1 MQLKNF
7 IEDNNIELI
16 EGQRNYYITVLCG
29 YAQYIEESKEK
40 LMEIYKDHD
49 NEILEEIERVWNY
62 TFNNNYR
69 EWWER
74 AEAKEIWKF

>member
-16 EGQRNYYITVLCG
+16 EGQRNYFITVLCG
-29 YAQYIEESKEK
+29 FTQYINESKEK
-40 LMEIYKDHD
+40 LIEVCNTSDSDI
-49 NEILEEIERVWNY
+49 ILEIDRVWNY

-69 EWWER
+69 EWWES